1 MAVLRKE
8 KRKHYTVIDNGIF
21 KDYSLSYKAK
31 GLLCQMLSLPDGWEY
46 SVKGLMTLASDRYSA
61 ITSGLAE
68 LEKAGYF
75 RREQVFDGNKFAGY
89 EYVISETPH
98 FDFPCSENPKSEIP
112 KSEIPIS
119 ENQAQLNTKELNTN
133 KSNTKDIYISEFEN
147 LWKLYPRKQGKENAL
162 KDYIKAR
169 KSGVS
174 YQEIED
180 GIKAYVNY
188 INVTKTETQYIK
200 HGSTFFHQKSWK
212 DDWTVDAGY
221 STASTKESF
230 EEMMARL

>member
-1 MAVLRKE
+1 MSSDFKQEKLRDF
-8 KRKHYTVIDNGIF
+8 TVIRNAIF
-21 KDYSLSYKAK
+21 KDYTLSAKAVGVACK
-31 GLLCQMLSLPDGWEY
+31 LLSLPPTWEY
-46 SVKGLMTLASDRYSA
+46 SIKGIVALFNDGESSIRSA
-61 ITSGLAE
+61 LTE
-68 LEKAGYF
+68 LENAGYL
-75 RREQVFDGNKFAGY
+75 RRERVREQGKLGKCV
-89 EYVISETPH
+89 YVITDTLKREKPNV
-98 FDFPCSENPKSEIP
+98 ENPHVVNP
-112 KSEIPIS
+112 LVD
-119 ENQAQLNTKELNTN
+119 NQAQLNTKELNTN
-133 KSNTKDIYISEFEN
+133 KSTTNELYISEFEN